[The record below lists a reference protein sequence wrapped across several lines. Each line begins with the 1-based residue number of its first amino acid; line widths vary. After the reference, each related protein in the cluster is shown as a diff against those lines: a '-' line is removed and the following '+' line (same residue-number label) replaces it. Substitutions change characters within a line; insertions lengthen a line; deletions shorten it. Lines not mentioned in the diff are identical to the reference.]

1 MKHAKC
7 AKIFTIC
14 SAHPNTAASDS
25 SSKSKQLHFQ
35 LIAIDRSPPRFL
47 RSNRSVQNPPTIGSK
62 TSFDRYCLQIAKLHP
77 AAAAAAADSK
87 QKCIKHLTRFGR
99 RRHGARV
106 ESGSSSFGC
115 RSDPD
120 PVPSN
125 RPKKTR
131 VPSRTRVR
139 DAVQRCLESR
149 RGYLIRLNRFPCPLL
164 GSFFP
169 TTTVWKRP
177 QRNEPV

>member
-1 MKHAKC
+1 MKYAKC

-47 RSNRSVQNPPTIGSK
+47 RSNRSVQSPPTIGSK

-125 RPKKTR
+125 RPKKNPCAIPNPR
-131 VPSRTRVR
+131 AR
-139 DAVQRCLESR
+139 RCST
-149 RGYLIRLNRFPCPLL
+149 LL
-164 GSFFP
+164 GVTSGLP
-169 TTTVWKRP
+169 NSV
-177 QRNEPV
+177 EPVPVPASRVIFSHHHGVEETPA

>member
-1 MKHAKC
+1 MLNAQKYLHSVR
-7 AKIFTIC
+7 TIC

-47 RSNRSVQNPPTIGSK
+47 RSNRSVQSPPTIGSK

-125 RPKKTR
+125 RPKKP
-131 VPSRTRVR
+131 VCHP
-139 DAVQRCLESR
+139 
-149 RGYLIRLNRFPCPLL
+149 
-164 GSFFP
+164 
-169 TTTVWKRP
+169 
-177 QRNEPV
+177 EPACATLFNAAWSHVGVT